1 MMAAGKQPDNLDTYL
16 VLDNK
21 DIVRLVLMLLI
32 EEGLKERLAEFRE
45 RENDSKEDKA
55 A

>member
-1 MMAAGKQPDNLDTYL
+1 MMAAGKRPDNLDTYL

-21 DIVRLVLMLLI
+21 DIVRLVLMLLV

-45 RENDSKEDKA
+45 RKGEQEPTD
-55 A
+55 